1 MIATN
6 YLMVRLLS
14 HYAATASSQELIICY
29 QRDRCSSSGLV
40 FDGVTIQACC
50 DNVNGGG
57 SGGIGLGASYVQDGV
72 VGCTS
77 CPVG

>member
-1 MIATN
+1 M
-6 YLMVRLLS
+6 
-14 HYAATASSQELIICY
+14 
-29 QRDRCSSSGLV
+29 

-57 SGGIGLGASYVQDGV
+57 LGGIGLGSSYAQDGIE
-72 VGCTS
+72 GCII